1 MQRLTQCRDL
11 ESLRASF
18 QSVLKLLCDRHT
30 DENPAADEG
39 VYLRV
44 QRYVHQN
51 YSDVNLSLAKISE
64 DVDLSPKY
72 LSRLFKIQTGKRL
85 PDYIAEVRIAKAK
98 ELIAQGDLT
107 LNAIAEQVG
116 FGNIKT
122 FRRTFQKIEN
132 MNPSDYEL
140 SSDADQE

>member
-1 MQRLTQCRDL
+1 MNDSMDTVKDLPETGITPGGTTGAFRD
-11 ESLRASF
+11 
-18 QSVLKLLCDRHT
+18 VLSKDHARRGKPPLHF
-30 DENPAADEG
+30 ADM
-39 VYLRV
+39 
-44 QRYVHQN
+44 
-51 YSDVNLSLAKISE
+51 SE
-64 DVDLSPKY
+64 D
-72 LSRLFKIQTGKRL
+72 
-85 PDYIAEVRIAKAK
+85 ERIAKAK

>member
-1 MQRLTQCRDL
+1 MKISVSSYSFSQYLNDGRLTQLTC
-11 ESLRASF
+11 
-18 QSVLKLLCDRHT
+18 
-30 DENPAADEG
+30 
-39 VYLRV
+39 
-44 QRYVHQN
+44 
-51 YSDVNLSLAKISE
+51 
-64 DVDLSPKY
+64 
-72 LSRLFKIQTGKRL
+72 
-85 PDYIAEVRIAKAK
+85 IAKAK